1 MKNRIFNLYVNFIC
15 DECGITRKQFFTKSG
30 KTMYSTPRFML
41 YYICNERPI
50 RMTEIKRL
58 MESYKFKVERANIEY
73 GINKISKSKDKDVW
87 RIINSCLIILRE
99 E

>member
-41 YYICNERPI
+41 YYICNERLNTGSI
-50 RMTEIKRL
+50 R
-58 MESYKFKVERANIEY
+58 FQKVKTKMFGE
-73 GINKISKSKDKDVW
+73 
-87 RIINSCLIILRE
+87 L
-99 E
+99 

>member
-15 DECGITRKQFFTKSG
+15 NECNISREQFFTKSG
-30 KTMYSTPRFML
+30 KTIYSTPRFML
-41 YYICNERPI
+41 YYICKERPI
-50 RMTEIKRL
+50 RMTEIKKRI
-58 MESYKFKVERANIEY
+58 ESCNFNVERANIEY

-87 RIINSCLIILRE
+87 GIINLCLIKLRE